1 MNKTIEL
8 TEEETKTLGIILRSF
23 INAEEAMQICP
34 QNKIIDELMRKYA
47 ETANQI
53 LEKI

>member
-8 TEEETKTLGIILRSF
+8 TVEETKTLGIILRSF
-23 INAEEAMQICP
+23 INAE
-34 QNKIIDELMRKYA
+34 
-47 ETANQI
+47 TANQI